1 MLSPILAATALNTW
15 HFIVLLISVATVI
28 IGISV
33 VRLHPFLALILAALL
48 AGCIAGS
55 LPSDPKAPEKSQLVR
70 AVEITAEGFG
80 KTAGGVAIIIGMATI
95 IGMCLMESGAADK
108 VVRRFLAVCGTK
120 PAGVS
125 FAIVLSTYILSIPIF
140 FDSMF
145 MLMIPIA
152 VAMALRTG
160 RDFALYVMA
169 ICAGGVI
176 THALTIPHPGPI
188 FMAENLGIDV
198 GVSIWVGIV
207 AGAIPMVVGWLACQF
222 LNKKF
227 PVSVRETA
235 SLPLADARAM
245 MEKPES
251 SLPGFTA
258 SLLPI
263 IVPIALISLSSV
275 FEVVKQ
281 SDDKARKAA
290 LAPVAAQGTG
300 TTTSAPAQPTP
311 VPVSTPAIAAGGA
324 APSGLASSTVA
335 AFGSRDS
342 FLKVK
347 GVIDFVGN
355 KNIALVIGAVLSLWL
370 LKRQRGLSM
379 NRIGEMVGPPL
390 ETAGVIIL
398 ITSAG
403 GAFGYMLTQCGVGD
417 SLAVWAKSQQGI
429 NLVFLGF
436 LVSFVFRVAQGS
448 ATVAMQTTSAMFIAL
463 LPNLPCHPLYLFLAI
478 GFGAT
483 GFSWMNDSG
492 FWVVSRLSG
501 FTEKETL
508 KTWTLLLSI
517 IAITGITMTMILS
530 TVMPLK

>member
-1 MLSPILAATALNTW
+1 MLFPLLAAASYNTW
-15 HFIVLLISVATVI
+15 PFMVLIISVATVV

-33 VRLHPFLALILAALL
+33 VRLHPFLALIVAALL
-48 AGCIAGS
+48 AGVIADK
-55 LPSDPKAPEKSQLVR
+55 LPGDPKAPEKGQLVR
-70 AVEITAEGFG
+70 AVELTTEGFG
-80 KTAGGVAIIIGMATI
+80 KTAGGIAIVIGMATI
-95 IGMCLMESGAADK
+95 IGMALMESGAADK

-120 PAGVS
+120 PAGIS

-145 MLMIPIA
+145 MLMVPIA

-160 RDFALYVMA
+160 RDFTLYVCA
-169 ICAGGVI
+169 ICAGGVV

-188 FMAENLGIDV
+188 YMADTLGIDV
-198 GVSIWVGIV
+198 GRSIWVGIA
-207 AGAIPMVVGWLACQF
+207 AGSLPMLAGWAACQW

-227 PVSVRETA
+227 PIELRETP
-235 SLPLADARAM
+235 SLPLEDARAM

-251 SLPGFTA
+251 SLPGFIP

-263 IVPIALISLSSV
+263 VVPIVLISLSSV

-281 SDDKARKAA
+281 TYARDAHTWAA
-290 LAPVAAQGTG
+290 TWVG
-300 TTTSAPAQPTP
+300 
-311 VPVSTPAIAAGGA
+311 
-324 APSGLASSTVA
+324 
-335 AFGSRDS
+335 AFGGDAG
-342 FLKVK
+342 FLRAKTCM
-347 GVIDFVGN
+347 DFIGN
-355 KNIALVIGAVLSLWL
+355 KNVALIIGAVLSLRL
-370 LKRQRGLSM
+370 LKRQRGLSLAK
-379 NRIGEMVGPPL
+379 ISDLTGPPL

-403 GAFGYMLTQCGVGD
+403 GAFGYMLTQAGVGD
-417 SLAVWAKSQQGI
+417 ALAGWAKSTQGI
-429 NLVFLGF
+429 NLVLLGY
-436 LVSFVFRVAQGS
+436 LVSLVFRVAQGS

-463 LPNLPCHPLYLFLAI
+463 LPSLGCHPLYLFLAI

-508 KTWTLLLSI
+508 KTWSLLLCI
-517 IAITGITMTMILS
+517 ISLVGITLTFIASKM
-530 TVMPLK
+530 MPLAG